1 MGLSPNSITT
11 ILASKSTHSNTIV
24 NIAAA
29 VTVVITIFSVVTAVV
44 NVVIMSY
51 ATLASHGVA
60 VNAAD
65 VTATHVHAPVSC
77 HDFEGAW
84 ARAIPICFDRRSLM
98 SDSFDAIEAL
108 NGCWASTGVVASSSD
123 ITFLTHLRTL
133 RAVPFSTPLSTRAQM
148 LSCRWS

>member
-1 MGLSPNSITT
+1 MGLSPNLIKT
-11 ILASKSTHSNTIV
+11 ILASKSTHARTIV

-29 VTVVITIFSVVTAVV
+29 VTVVIVIFTVVTAVV

-65 VTATHVHAPVSC
+65 VTATHVRAPVSC
-77 HDFEGAW
+77 HDFERAW
-84 ARAIPICFDRRSLM
+84 VRAIPICFDRRSLM
-98 SDSFDAIEAL
+98 SDLSGAIEAL
-108 NGCWASTGVVASSSD
+108 NGCWAGTGVVASSSD

-133 RAVPFSTPLSTRAQM
+133 CAVSFSPPFPTCVPMR
-148 LSCRWS
+148 SCRWS